1 MSDTALNSAIQAT
14 IDSMGKA
21 ISKPPM
27 TKKLL
32 SKPPF
37 RFLYD
42 AVMEVMKLHNVG
54 SGLYTPDEV
63 LPENVKNK
71 PDKIAFLEKI
81 IFMTAFAA
89 GKPLAAKPS
98 KIVAGLDP
106 EATNTWLTVLAK
118 VALKKIDTSEAVS
131 RVLAGEKP
139 DRKSSKSKSKPN
151 GAAKNERESQVDSD
165 KTSKRKDSDT
175 KPRASGNR
183 PGKAQGQRKPP
194 PSEDEDLKR
203 PPAATAAAESKPE
216 AGLPNNSEPN
226 IPNKVADAELDI
238 ANPPE
243 PEIPNHR
250 AATDRPM
257 SRGGARQAK
266 HFEDNAL
273 PDQGKRRY
281 DRPSSARGRK
291 REDPPVDDS
300 QRVDVPEHDEDSKPR
315 EPSARRRQKKISAD
329 IAPAPEP
336 TRQVEIIGDGD
347 EDEDDEDDTFI
358 LVDQSDQ
365 QTSSVQK
372 SPEHAEDNEEHGALM
387 RKIQEKKEDRSAVES
402 SEPSMNE
409 AKRRKEQEIVSE
421 EVEKLRSSI
430 QTLCRTANPLG
441 KIVDYVQEDVD
452 AMQAEMTLWQQ
463 KLQKDNA
470 TLADEALITEKEL
483 QPYRVKLAEL
493 DQQIRDQE
501 EAIRA
506 VKMNTFEN
514 DERIHKL
521 LRGITFAANA

>member
-1 MSDTALNSAIQAT
+1 MSDAALNSAIKAT
-14 IDSMGKA
+14 IDSMGKT

-63 LPENVKNK
+63 SPENVKNK

-106 EATNTWLTVLAK
+106 EATNAWLTALAK
-118 VALKKIDTSEAVS
+118 IALKKIDTSEAVS

-139 DRKSSKSKSKPN
+139 DRKSSKSKAKPD
-151 GAAKNERESQVDSD
+151 GSAKNERESKNTSD
-165 KTSKRKDSDT
+165 KKDSDS
-175 KPRASGNR
+175 KPRASSNR

-203 PPAATAAAESKPE
+203 PPAATSAAISEPE
-216 AGLPNNSEPN
+216 ARAPNNPEQDMP
-226 IPNKVADAELDI
+226 KQAHDAELDV
-238 ANPPE
+238 ADPPE
-243 PEIPNHR
+243 PEFANHR
-250 AATDRPM
+250 AVAERPM
-257 SRGGARQAK
+257 SRGGVRQPK
-266 HFEDNAL
+266 HIEDNTL

-291 REDPPVDDS
+291 REDPPVDDT
-300 QRVDVPEHDEDSKPR
+300 QQVDVPDHEEESKPR
-315 EPSARRRQKKISAD
+315 EPSARRRQKKNSVD

-336 TRQVEIIGDGD
+336 AKQVEIIGDDD
-347 EDEDDEDDTFI
+347 EDEEDDDDTFV
-358 LVDQSDQ
+358 LVEQSDQ
-365 QTSSVQK
+365 QASTVQK
-372 SPEHAEDNEEHGALM
+372 SPEHVEDNEEHGALM

-402 SEPSMNE
+402 SGPSINE
-409 AKRRKEQEIVSE
+409 AKRRKEQEMVSE

-521 LRGITFAANA
+521 LRGITFAANT